1 MKPVIDQ
8 ETCIGCGGCAEICP
22 AVFQLNEEMEKA
34 EVIDEGGCEIAGCC
48 EAAAE
53 NCPVSAISLMDE

>member
-1 MKPVIDQ
+1 
-8 ETCIGCGGCAEICP
+8 
-22 AVFQLNEEMEKA
+22 LNEEMEKA